1 MAGRRVVRDR
11 EEAAK
16 LHDWHKRGAA
26 LDALAPKPQA
36 SLGDQF
42 GALVQT
48 AMSPGTA
55 LWNMIPGVKSSDEIA
70 SDAANAVRNWEGFAP
85 EGSRLDRAEDWFYP
99 KVAGGMEAVTG
110 LPETV
115 GNLAGS
121 AAGWLL
127 DPAQGSTSDQP
138 DDSQGFT
145 PEEIAYFEAAV
156 DAGFFDPPAP
166 AAGGGPPNTQLN
178 TFTPAPGTYRSS
190 SDGYKP
196 PPIGRDEGRG
206 PGGGGFQ
213 GSGFSAPAGGYVL
226 PPNDAPI
233 TGPVGM
239 WTQPG
244 DGAQMPDPADEE
256 AFEAIRAAIT
266 KEFGNADSIYNPKYD
281 TERFP
286 TITGGDGAPAG
297 GGGST
302 VVEVDGAETPTSE
315 DLMESMFTQM
325 GVDAQAAYEASADF
339 YETREDVLYQ
349 NILELE
355 KLRKK
360 GIVGAAEAARQALIE
375 LKNTRTERL
384 RLDEIAATARL
395 SELEGMRRTQETGV
409 SDAIKARGA
418 GMSSDFDTRMADAE
432 AQLAALGITGANPEL
447 ASAGALGSAMLGSQ
461 ADSQQALVDRFRM
474 ANEQAAVDRGM
485 ALSGSYDQA
494 GVDLADRLWS
504 ANTSNDAA
512 EQQRLQAL
520 AEYVMSDKHSLED
533 KYANL
538 NFANDQNYRGLV
550 GAFDPETNERL
561 NSMGGSL
568 GASHYNRLIGNARED
583 ELFQRDLA
591 ARIAEQDA
599 ANLRQDKLIADQRAH
614 EADFRQAGWD
624 RADQQAIDS
633 AAARSSFFN
642 MVDDYMGFGS
652 GTSQGF
658 STAGLLP
665 QVYNSLYGQSDTSNQ
680 MAVTMPNGQ
689 VLYVD
694 PMEFLRYERD
704 IGNDMLSGPQNLVP
718 LNFNG
723 QEIMVPLD
731 SIQDMVSAEEYMAY
745 AG

>member
-1 MAGRRVVRDR
+1 MAGRRVVRNR
-11 EEAAK
+11 P
-16 LHDWHKRGAA
+16 R
-26 LDALAPKPQA
+26 ALAAAATTAAADATRNAEFEAMMGSMGGSTAATVEPGWAEQ
-36 SLGDQF
+36 SL
-42 GALVQT
+42 
-48 AMSPGTA
+48 
-55 LWNMIPGVKSSDEIA
+55 
-70 SDAANAVRNWEGFAP
+70 
-85 EGSRLDRAEDWFYP
+85 
-99 KVAGGMEAVTG
+99 
-110 LPETV
+110 
-115 GNLAGS
+115 
-121 AAGWLL
+121 
-127 DPAQGSTSDQP
+127 AQGSLPANIDRTTGPEGRLVGMMGSPPPLTAAAKAVTQAAAGDRLDPGIALRNRVTGMTQSERDREDFFDRQP
-138 DDSQGFT
+138 FT

-156 DAGFFDPPAP
+156 DAGFFDQSAP
-166 AAGGGPPNTQLN
+166 SPGGGPPNT
-178 TFTPAPGTYRSS
+178 FVPAPGTYRSS

-213 GSGFSAPAGGYVL
+213 GSGLSTPAGGYVL

-256 AFEAIRAAIT
+256 AFEAIRAAVT

-286 TITGGDGAPAG
+286 TITGGGDGAPAG
-297 GGGST
+297 GGGSP
-302 VVEVDGAETPTSE
+302 VVDGPETPTSE
-315 DLMESMFTQM
+315 TLMEEMFTQM
-325 GVDAQAAYEASADF
+325 GNDAQAAYEASADF

-520 AEYVMSDKHSLED
+520 AEYVMSDQHSLED

-599 ANLRQDKLIADQRAH
+599 ANLRQDKLIADQRTH
-614 EADFRQAGWD
+614 EADFRQTGWD
-624 RADQQAIDS
+624 RADQQATDS

-658 STAGLLP
+658 SAAGLLP

-704 IGNDMLSGPQNLVP
+704 IDNDMLSGPQNLVP